1 MSLVLDFLMALFA
14 AMGFLTLLWLAFGR
28 LLTPPLGTAPAL
40 VLLPARGDG
49 EDLDLAVSH
58 LIWLQGGRITRF
70 SIVLVDLGLTEQG
83 RARVL
88 ALMERDPTL
97 RCCLPEALPE
107 LMEKDG

>member
-1 MSLVLDFLMALFA
+1 MSLVLDCLMAFFA
-14 AMGFLTLLWLAFGR
+14 AMGFLALLWLAFGR
-28 LLTPPLGTAPAL
+28 LLTPPPGTAATL

-49 EDLDLAVSH
+49 EELDLAVSH
-58 LIWLQGGRITRF
+58 LIWLQGGRMTRF

-88 ALMERDPTL
+88 TLMERDPTL